1 MNSGD
6 RIKSSGIEVDH
17 QVTSAKLPLPEKAT
31 NVGFTTVDIDE
42 KYTHTYVL
50 PKERSL
56 SYVKDVCDN
65 AFIPKD
71 TLSAQVLSP
80 KPETVPRRY
89 LKVVKHRPSV
99 ICFSKKCILFLND
112 INEELDVVETH
123 TDLLAEAFQIKQED
137 LSNGHFHHHPL
148 MVREILD
155 VSEALGQQD
164 ILGNGITRSQG
175 CLDNCINQSQD
186 NEDSNPSCLALFYA
200 GVKFHWH
207 WAYSGTSPKQP
218 FFTYEHRHWSIG
230 EMLGISQ
237 IVRLRSVAKSGSV
250 AVRNTLPWTANRI
263 KSELEAK
270 EACDWLRAA
279 GFPQYAQL
287 YEDSQ
292 FPIDIAAVKKDHD
305 FLDCDSLK
313 SLCRRLMTLNKYAS
327 IKPDVN
333 TARKSGDDSEE
344 DDLCAISDRW
354 AFQRESKRWSRLTTV
369 DFLSNCAE
377 VLSSTMKESASHES
391 MLSDLSD
398 PEASSVQ
405 SSSSGGSIQEVVM
418 GHCSGSQ
425 LATNKSPRRVAMV
438 HSQTARKTNNC
449 TSDNFVSTGTQ
460 TTDFVENP
468 RKQRSKS
475 FLRRIESLRFKTLRG
490 KDKAVS
496 KSKEPGSD
504 RTVLQQQHEP
514 LQSSRPLKT
523 DNESPKDVPQSGVTS
538 LADCGCREHSKVFNS
553 RSSHSTIHCG
563 LYLEDYE
570 MGLMASNHNRKDEP
584 YSYEDYVVRV
594 PTNHKVGTFPKALS
608 IESLC
613 PVVDDHLINWRS
625 ENLSFGMSAC
635 SSINNFQGFAFQG
648 RRGSCSS
655 MGSKQS
661 IYDNVPETHND
672 IVGREDIFKQL
683 DDVLKHVNGLQQ
695 TVGLWSKTICTESND
710 TESDSTGETVF
721 HLQGLNF
728 EDRSMSDVGTSASDF
743 DSTGNSLIEAEEI
756 EMRERRDSGVG
767 ASLTRPNRK
776 LRWHSFQNSHRPS
789 LNSASLEINRQS
801 AAQLNLL
808 QRFSLLRLT
817 AIMERHAV
825 RSKQGW
831 NWGVPKFMKRSKE
844 PDYRSK
850 YVFGV
855 PPIVNVKRS
864 GQPLPQSI
872 QQAMRYLRSQ
882 CMGQVGIFRKSGV
895 KSRIQALRQM
905 NENNP
910 DNVNYHDQSAFDVAD
925 MLKQYFRDLPEPI
938 FTSKL
943 TEIFLQIY
951 QYVPKDQRLQ
961 ALQAAIV
968 LMPDENREVL
978 QSLLYFLSDIA
989 SVQQNQMTARN
1000 LAVCLAPSLFHLNV
1014 LKKETS
1020 PRLIRR
1026 RGVLSKPDQRDLSE
1040 NLAATDGLGH
1050 MIGECKK
1057 LFQIPH
1063 DIMVQSQ
1070 NSYIAADAHPLPMEG
1085 FRRHPEGRVK
1095 DYMDYMEDR
1104 IQGLLREAGE
1114 KFRGWTSTVGPVNT
1128 ELSYKKVGD
1137 GQPIRLWKVT
1147 TEVEASPNSV
1157 LNRLL
1162 RERHLW
1168 DDDLLMGNVVE
1179 HLDKNMDICHYV
1191 LDSMAPHPR
1200 RDFVVLRTWRA
1211 NLLKE
1216 TCILVAVSVEHD
1228 SVHLEGGVRA
1238 VVLNSQYLVEA
1249 CDSGRSRLTYISR
1262 TDLRGRT
1269 PEWYNKVSG
1278 YLCAVEV
1285 ARIRDSFLP
1294 SNPRGLE
1301 TKI

>member
-1 MNSGD
+1 
-6 RIKSSGIEVDH
+6 
-17 QVTSAKLPLPEKAT
+17 
-31 NVGFTTVDIDE
+31 
-42 KYTHTYVL
+42 
-50 PKERSL
+50 
-56 SYVKDVCDN
+56 
-65 AFIPKD
+65 
-71 TLSAQVLSP
+71 
-80 KPETVPRRY
+80 
-89 LKVVKHRPSV
+89 
-99 ICFSKKCILFLND
+99 
-112 INEELDVVETH
+112 
-123 TDLLAEAFQIKQED
+123 
-137 LSNGHFHHHPL
+137 
-148 MVREILD
+148 MV
-155 VSEALGQQD
+155 
-164 ILGNGITRSQG
+164 
-175 CLDNCINQSQD
+175 
-186 NEDSNPSCLALFYA
+186 
-200 GVKFHWH
+200 
-207 WAYSGTSPKQP
+207 SGTAS
-218 FFTYEHRHWSIG
+218 
-230 EMLGISQ
+230 
-237 IVRLRSVAKSGSV
+237 
-250 AVRNTLPWTANRI
+250 RI
-263 KSELEAK
+263 RAELEAK
-270 EACDWLRAA
+270 EAFDWLRAA

-305 FLDCDSLK
+305 FLDRDSMK
-313 SLCRRLMTLNKYAS
+313 SVCRRLMTLNKYAS
-327 IKPDVN
+327 IKFEVKTN
-333 TARKSGDDSEE
+333 RKSGDDFED

-354 AFQRESKRWSRLTTV
+354 EFQRESKRWSRLTTV
-369 DFLSNCAE
+369 DFLSNRAE
-377 VLSSTMKESASHES
+377 VLSSTMKESASRES
-391 MLSDLSD
+391 VLTDLSD
-398 PEASSVQ
+398 PEASSAR
-405 SSSSGGSIQEVVM
+405 SSSSTGSIQEVLI
-418 GHCSGSQ
+418 GHSSGSQ
-425 LATNKSPRRVAMV
+425 PATKESQRRVMV
-438 HSQTARKTNNC
+438 AHSQAARKIDDC
-449 TSDNFVSTGTQ
+449 TSDSFVSTETQ
-460 TTDFVENP
+460 TTPDFVENP
-468 RKQRSKS
+468 RKQRTKS
-475 FLRRIESLRFKTLRG
+475 FLKRIDSLRFRTLRG
-490 KDKAVS
+490 KGKIAS
-496 KSKEPGSD
+496 KSKEPGSGQ
-504 RTVLQQQHEP
+504 TVLQQEHGS
-514 LQSSRPLKT
+514 LQSSSSLKT
-523 DNESPKDVPQSGVTS
+523 GNESPKGLMKDISQSGVAL
-538 LADCGCREHSKVFNS
+538 LAECGCREHSKVNS
-553 RSSHSTIHCG
+553 RSSHSTMHCG

-570 MGLMASNHNRKDEP
+570 MGLMASNHNRKDELCP
-584 YSYEDYVVRV
+584 REDYVVRV
-594 PTNHKVGTFPKALS
+594 PVNHKVGTFPKALS

-613 PVVDDHLINWRS
+613 PGADDHLVNWRS
-625 ENLSFGMSAC
+625 GNLSFGMSTC
-635 SSINNFQGFAFQG
+635 SSINNFQGFGFQG

-655 MGSKQS
+655 MGSRQS
-661 IYDNVPETHND
+661 IYDNVPETHPYNNL
-672 IVGREDIFKQL
+672 VGPENLFKQL
-683 DDVLKHVNGLQQ
+683 DDVLQRVNGLQQ
-695 TVGLWSKTICTESND
+695 TVDLWSKMMCTEFND

-728 EDRSMSDVGTSASDF
+728 EDRSMSDVGTTASDF
-743 DSTGNSLIEAEEI
+743 DSTGNSLNEAEEM

-817 AIMERHAV
+817 AIMERYAV

-844 PDYRSK
+844 PDYKGK

-910 DNVNYHDQSAFDVAD
+910 DNVNYHGQSAFDVAD

-943 TEIFLQIY
+943 TETFLQIY

-989 SVQQNQMTARN
+989 SVQQNQMTAGN

-1014 LKKETS
+1014 PKKETS
-1020 PRLIRR
+1020 SPRVIRR

-1040 NLAATDGLGH
+1040 NLAATEGLGH
-1050 MIGECKK
+1050 MIAECKK

-1063 DIMVQSQ
+1063 DIMVQSR
-1070 NSYIAADAHPLPMEG
+1070 NSYIAADAHPLPMED

-1095 DYMDYMEDR
+1095 DYMAYLEDT

-1114 KFRGWTSTVGPVNT
+1114 KFKGWTSTTGPVNT
-1128 ELSYKKVGD
+1128 ELSYKKVSD
-1137 GQPIRLWKVT
+1137 GHPIRLWKVT
-1147 TEVEASPNSV
+1147 TEVEAPPSSV

-1162 RERHLW
+1162 KERHLW
-1168 DDDLLMGNVVE
+1168 DDDVLMGKIVE
-1179 HLDKNMDICHYV
+1179 HLDKNTEICHYV

-1211 NLLKE
+1211 DLLKE
-1216 TCILVAVSVEHD
+1216 SCILVAVSVEHD

-1249 CDSGRSRLTYISR
+1249 CGSGRSRLTHVSR

-1269 PEWYNKVSG
+1269 PDWYNKVSG

-1301 TKI
+1301 TKL

>member
-1 MNSGD
+1 MDGC
-6 RIKSSGIEVDH
+6 E
-17 QVTSAKLPLPEKAT
+17 PP
-31 NVGFTTVDIDE
+31 
-42 KYTHTYVL
+42 
-50 PKERSL
+50 
-56 SYVKDVCDN
+56 
-65 AFIPKD
+65 
-71 TLSAQVLSP
+71 
-80 KPETVPRRY
+80 TVPKRSRSFHF
-89 LKVVKHRPSV
+89 KSFRT
-99 ICFSKKCILFLND
+99 FLNKMSD
-112 INEELDVVETH
+112 RRAI
-123 TDLLAEAFQIKQED
+123 
-137 LSNGHFHHHPL
+137 
-148 MVREILD
+148 
-155 VSEALGQQD
+155 
-164 ILGNGITRSQG
+164 
-175 CLDNCINQSQD
+175 
-186 NEDSNPSCLALFYA
+186 
-200 GVKFHWH
+200 
-207 WAYSGTSPKQP
+207 
-218 FFTYEHRHWSIG
+218 
-230 EMLGISQ
+230 
-237 IVRLRSVAKSGSV
+237 
-250 AVRNTLPWTANRI
+250 
-263 KSELEAK
+263 ELEAK
-270 EACDWLRAA
+270 DVCNWLRAA

-292 FPIDIAAVKKDHD
+292 FPIDIAAVKKDHY
-305 FLDCDSLK
+305 FLDNDSVK
-313 SLCRRLMTLNKYAS
+313 SLCRRLMILNKYAS
-327 IKPDVN
+327 IKLDVN
-333 TARKSGDDSEE
+333 TNRKLGDDSEE

-369 DFLSNCAE
+369 DFLSNRTE
-377 VLSSTMKESASHES
+377 ILNSTMKESASRES
-391 MLSDLSD
+391 VLSDLSD
-398 PEASSVQ
+398 PEASSVR
-405 SSSSGGSIQEVVM
+405 SSSSAGSVQEVLVAQ
-418 GHCSGSQ
+418 CSGGQ
-425 LATNKSPRRVAMV
+425 LESKENPRTVMMV
-438 HSQTARKTNNC
+438 HPQAARKTDSC
-449 TSDNFVSTGTQ
+449 SSDNFVSTGTQ
-460 TTDFVENP
+460 TTPDFLENP
-468 RKQRSKS
+468 RKHRTKS
-475 FLRRIESLRFKTLRG
+475 FLRRIESLRFRTLRG
-490 KDKAVS
+490 KGKTVS
-496 KSKEPGSD
+496 KSKEPRSV
-504 RTVLQQQHEP
+504 RTVSQQLCEP
-514 LQSSRPLKT
+514 LQNKSPLKT
-523 DNESPKDVPQSGVTS
+523 ENESPKGLTKDITQSGVAS
-538 LADCGCREHSKVFNS
+538 LADSGYREHSKVFNS

-570 MGLMASNHNRKDEP
+570 MGLMASNHNRRAEP
-584 YSYEDYVVRV
+584 FLHEDYVVRV

-613 PVVDDHLINWRS
+613 PGTDDHLVNWRS
-625 ENLSFGMSAC
+625 ENLSLGMSTC
-635 SSINNFQGFAFQG
+635 SSINNFQFAFQG
-648 RRGSCSS
+648 QRGSCSS
-655 MGSKQS
+655 TGSKQS
-661 IYDNVPETHND
+661 IYDNVPETHAYD
-672 IVGREDIFKQL
+672 DMLGREDVFKQL

-695 TVGLWSKTICTESND
+695 SVGLWSKMIGTEFND

-721 HLQGLNF
+721 PLPGLNF
-728 EDRSMSDVGTSASDF
+728 EDRSMSDAGTSASDF
-743 DSTGNSLIEAEEI
+743 DSTGNSLIETEEI

-789 LNSASLEINRQS
+789 LTSASLEINRQS

-817 AIMERHAV
+817 AIMERYAV

-910 DNVNYHDQSAFDVAD
+910 DNVNYHGQSAFDVAD

-943 TEIFLQIY
+943 TETFLQIY

-989 SVQQNQMTARN
+989 SVQQNQMTAGN

-1014 LKKETS
+1014 PKKESSS
-1020 PRLIRR
+1020 PRMMRR
-1026 RGVLSKPDQRDLSE
+1026 RGVLSKPDQRDLNE
-1040 NLAATDGLGH
+1040 NLAATEGLGH
-1050 MIGECKK
+1050 MIAECKK

-1063 DIMVQSQ
+1063 DIMVQSR
-1070 NSYIAADAHPLPMEG
+1070 NSYIAADAHPLPMED
-1085 FRRHPEGRVK
+1085 FRRHHEGRVK
-1095 DYMDYMEDR
+1095 DYMNYMEGT
-1104 IQGLLREAGE
+1104 IQDLLREAGE
-1114 KFRGWTSTVGPVNT
+1114 KFKGWTSTVGPVNT

-1137 GQPIRLWKVT
+1137 GHPIRLWKVT
-1147 TEVEASPNSV
+1147 TEVEVPPNAV

-1168 DDDLLMGNVVE
+1168 DDDVLMGNVVE
-1179 HLDKNMDICHYV
+1179 NLDKNMEICHYV

-1200 RDFVVLRTWRA
+1200 RDFVVLRTWRTD
-1211 NLLKE
+1211 LLKE
-1216 TCILVAVSVEHD
+1216 SCILVAVSVEHE

-1249 CDSGRSRLTYISR
+1249 CGSGRSRLTYISR